1 MIEMETAFTNGA
13 TLDLNVVYLCMG
25 AYRVDE
31 YPATIEI
38 QYILPEWIPPLPGEG
53 TVIGDGF
60 PLSGGRYL
68 LQFDSVVG
76 RLYAIEYRNNFPGG
90 EWVEVPLRLRAT
102 ANQTQWID
110 AGPPA
115 TQPPEGLR
123 IYRVKELA
131 E

>member
-1 MIEMETAFTNGA
+1 M
-13 TLDLNVVYLCMG
+13 L
-25 AYRVDE
+25 
-31 YPATIEI
+31 
-38 QYILPEWIPPLPGEG
+38 GEG
-53 TVIGDGF
+53 F
-60 PLSGGRYL
+60 ALSGGRYAI
-68 LQFDSVVG
+68 QFDSVVG

-123 IYRVKELA
+123 VYRVKEVA